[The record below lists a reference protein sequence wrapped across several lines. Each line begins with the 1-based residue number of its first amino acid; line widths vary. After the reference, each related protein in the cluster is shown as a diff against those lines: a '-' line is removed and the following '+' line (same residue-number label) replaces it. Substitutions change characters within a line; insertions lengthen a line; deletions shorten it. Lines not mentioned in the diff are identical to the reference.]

1 VDLLPYVPFNAE
13 LAKSHARS
21 VHPGI
26 QIIETSSKGDG
37 LDEWMK
43 WLDEKLAAVK
53 SGELDSL

>member
-1 VDLLPYVPFNAE
+1 
-13 LAKSHARS
+13 

-43 WLDEKLAAVK
+43 WLEEKLAAVK
-53 SGELDSL
+53 SGELISA